1 MCVLPKNFWKAFSVV
16 YYLVCDRCVW
26 GRFAFRL
33 LRALFAAASSSNAG
47 QTLAERI
54 SNFKELGRPSR
65 LQFRLCDALNFNQR
79 SHRSQASHCKRFY
92 AQSSFRTPLPQTTV
106 LCFRLECTCAAEC
119 IIAFSVSWGRQVMS
133 TTVLIFQ
140 PFLFQNTTV
149 YKLATVNKRK
159 PCFFST

>member
-1 MCVLPKNFWKAFSVV
+1 MGPLCISSPTCT
-16 YYLVCDRCVW
+16 VCSGEQQQRRSNDSRRTHQQLQ
-26 GRFAFRL
+26 GA
-33 LRALFAAASSSNAG
+33 RASFPPTVS
-47 QTLAERI
+47 T
-54 SNFKELGRPSR
+54 
-65 LQFRLCDALNFNQR
+65 LCDALNFNQR

-140 PFLFQNTTV
+140 PFLFQTTTV